1 MLRKTIIILVVALM
15 ATAAIAKPTLKI
27 GSTAPSFKLPTLS
40 GKTVDLDWSLGRRIV
55 VLSFFASWSKSCQA
69 EAAFLNDLAAKYSYN
84 DVKIIGVS
92 YDRKL
97 EALRDYVTA
106 NKIRYTIVHDKKLR
120 TLKDFRILIIP
131 TLFVIDQ
138 AGKINN
144 IYVDFDKNVA
154 KAVSQDVAKL
164 LNPKKK

>member
-1 MLRKTIIILVVALM
+1 MVALM
-15 ATAAIAKPTLKI
+15 TTAAIAKPTLKI

-40 GKTVDLDWSLGRRIV
+40 GKTVDLDWSLGNRVI

-69 EAAFLNDLAAKYSYN
+69 EAAFMNDLAAKYSYN

-92 YDRKL
+92 YDRKS
-97 EALRDYVTA
+97 EALSDYVA
-106 NKIRYTIVHDKKLR
+106 ENKPSYTIVHDKKLR

-138 AGKINN
+138 AGKIRN
-144 IYVDFDKNVA
+144 IYVDFDKNVEQ
-154 KAVSQDVAKL
+154 AVREDLKKL
-164 LNPKKK
+164 TKPAN

>member
-1 MLRKTIIILVVALM
+1 MLRKSIIILVVVLM
-15 ATAAIAKPTLKI
+15 ATAVIAKPTLKI

-40 GKTVDLDWSLGRRIV
+40 GKTVDLDWSLGKRIV

-69 EAAFLNDLAAKYSYN
+69 EAAFLNDLAAKYNYN

-92 YDRKL
+92 YDRKS
-97 EALRDYVTA
+97 EALRKYVSE
-106 NKIRYTIVHDKKLR
+106 NKIRYTIVHDKKLK

-138 AGKINN
+138 QGKIKN
-144 IYVDFDKNVA
+144 IYVDFDKNVKEA
-154 KAVSQDVAKL
+154 LALEIKQL
-164 LNPKKK
+164 LTR